1 MTVAPVRGSL
11 PHGAEGLYDPA
22 FEHDACGVAFV
33 ATLSGIPSHDIVAH
47 GLHAL
52 RNLDHRGATGADPKT
67 GDGAGILM
75 QIPDELLRSEV
86 DFELPRMGAYAVG
99 NAFLPTEPDAATK
112 AKAMIE
118 QIAEEEHLT
127 VLGWRVVP
135 TDDRSLS
142 DLTRSNMPYF
152 EQLFVTAKGAP
163 LQGIALDRL
172 AYCLRRRVQHEVG
185 VYFASLS
192 CRTLVYKG
200 MLTTEQLELVYPEL
214 NDERMASA
222 LAIVHSR
229 FSTNTFPAWELAHPF
244 RMIAH
249 NGEINTVKGNRNWMQ
264 AREAL
269 LASDVIPGDL
279 ERLFPICTPD
289 ASDSASFD
297 DVVELL
303 HLGGRSLPH
312 AMLMMIPEAWENNED
327 MDQARRDFYAFHSCL
342 MEPWDGPAGVV
353 FTDGTVVGGVLDRNG
368 LRPGRFW
375 VTDDGLV
382 VLASEAGVLDIPQ
395 DKIIQKGR
403 LQPGRMFL
411 VDLGQ
416 HRIISDEEIKTQLA
430 AAAPYGEWLIGGR
443 ILLSDLP
450 DREHVVHTHA
460 SVARRQQVFGYTEE
474 ELRLI
479 LAPMASAGVEPLG
492 SMGTDTPLAAL
503 SDKPRLLFDYFSQL
517 FAQVTNPPLDAIRE
531 ELVTSLYNTIGPECN
546 LLDPGPASC
555 RRLVLP
561 FPVLEDD
568 DLTKIIKINRE
579 GDLPGYQTY
588 VARGLYEVNGREA
601 ALTAKLDEL
610 CAEISA
616 AIANGARIIVLSD
629 RHSNAELAPI
639 PSLLLTAAVH
649 HHLVREK
656 TRTQV
661 GLIVEA
667 GDVREVHHVAVL
679 IGYGAAAVN
688 PYLAIE
694 SVEDL
699 ARHQVYTSV
708 SPEKAVTNVIKAL
721 GKGVLKVMSKMGV
734 STVASYTGA
743 QIFEALGLS
752 REVVDRY
759 FTGTTSKLG
768 GVTLEQIAE
777 EARKRHLTAYPL
789 DGIPLA
795 HRLLPVG
802 GEYQWRREGEPH
814 LFDPETVF
822 RLQHSTRTGR
832 YDIFKQYTS
841 HIDEQSERL
850 MTLRGLLAFSS
861 DRPPVPIEEVEP
873 VSEIVKRFSTGAMS
887 YGSISQEAHETLAI
901 AMNRLGAKSNTGEG
915 GEDAD
920 RLYDPERRSSIK
932 QVASG
937 RFGVTSE
944 YLTNA
949 DDIQIKMAQGAKP
962 GEGGQLP
969 GNKVYPWIA
978 KTRYSTPGVG
988 LISPP
993 PHHDIYS
1000 IEDLA
1005 QLIHDLKNAN
1015 PRARVHV
1022 KLVAE
1027 VGVGTVAAGVSKAH
1041 ADVVLISGH
1050 DGGTGAS
1057 PLTSLK
1063 HAGAPWELG
1072 LAETQQTLLL
1082 NGLRDRIVVQTDG
1095 QMKTGRDVVIAAL
1108 LGAEEFGFATAPL
1121 VVSGCVMMRVCHL
1134 DTCPVGVATQNP
1146 VLRQRFSGKP
1156 EFVVNF
1162 FEFIAEEV
1170 REYLAA
1176 LGFRSIEEAIGHVE
1190 TLDVT
1195 RAVDHWKAQGLDLS
1209 PLFYVP
1215 ELPEGAPLHQVIKQD
1230 HGLEKALDNELIKLA
1245 ADALAADSATDA
1257 QPVRAQVAIRNI
1269 NRTVG
1274 TMLGHEVTK

>member
-99 NAFLPTEPDAATK
+99 SAFLPTEPDAATK

-152 EQLFVTAKGAP
+152 EQLFVTAKHAP
-163 LQGIALDRL
+163 LMGIALDRL
-172 AYCLRRRVQHEVG
+172 AYCLRRRSQHEAG

-192 CRTLVYKG
+192 ARTLVYKG
-200 MLTTEQLELVYPEL
+200 MLTTEQLELVFPEL
-214 NDERMASA
+214 LDERTSSA
-222 LAIVHSR
+222 LAVVHSR
-229 FSTNTFPAWELAHPF
+229 FSTNTFPAWVLAHPY

-249 NGEINTVKGNRNWMQ
+249 NGEINTVMGNRNWMR

-269 LASDVIPGDL
+269 LASDVIGGDL

-297 DVVELL
+297 EVVELL

-411 VDLGQ
+411 VDLDK
-416 HRIISDEEIKTQLA
+416 HRIVSDEEIKAELA

-460 SVARRQQVFGYTEE
+460 SVTRRQQVFGYTEE

-479 LAPMASAGVEPLG
+479 LAPMASAGIEPLG

-561 FPVLEDD
+561 FPVLDDD

-588 VARGLYEVNGREA
+588 VARGLYEVNGGAEA
-601 ALTAKLDEL
+601 LAAKLDQICTEV
-610 CAEISA
+610 SR
-616 AIANGARIIVLSD
+616 AIEDGARIILLSD

-661 GLIVEA
+661 GLVVEA
-667 GDVREVHHVAVL
+667 GDVREVHHVALL

-688 PYLAIE
+688 PYLAME
-694 SVEDL
+694 STEDL
-699 ARHQVYTSV
+699 VRQGRLPGLDAD
-708 SPEKAVTNVIKAL
+708 KAVANLIKAL
-721 GKGVLKVMSKMGV
+721 GKGVLKVMSKMGI
-734 STVASYTGA
+734 STVASYRGA
-743 QIFEALGLS
+743 QVFEAIGLS
-752 REVVDRY
+752 QALVDTF
-759 FTGTTSKLG
+759 FTGTTSQLG
-768 GVTLEQIAE
+768 GVGLDVIAAEVEQRH
-777 EARKRHLTAYPL
+777 ARAYPRE
-789 DGIPLA
+789 GERPA
-795 HRLLPVG
+795 HRRLDVG

-822 RLQHSTRTGR
+822 RLQHSTRARR
-832 YDIFKQYTS
+832 YDVFRQYTQRV
-841 HIDEQSERL
+841 DEQAERL
-850 MTLRGLLAFSS
+850 MTLRGLISLNADES
-861 DRPPVPIEEVEP
+861 RAIPIDEVEP
-873 VSEIVKRFSTGAMS
+873 VNEIVKRFSTGAMS
-887 YGSISQEAHETLAI
+887 YGSISQEAHETLAV
-901 AMNRLGAKSNTGEG
+901 AMN
-915 GEDAD
+915 
-920 RLYDPERRSSIK
+920 
-932 QVASG
+932 
-937 RFGVTSE
+937 
-944 YLTNA
+944 
-949 DDIQIKMAQGAKP
+949 
-962 GEGGQLP
+962 
-969 GNKVYPWIA
+969 
-978 KTRYSTPGVG
+978 
-988 LISPP
+988 
-993 PHHDIYS
+993 
-1000 IEDLA
+1000 
-1005 QLIHDLKNAN
+1005 
-1015 PRARVHV
+1015 
-1022 KLVAE
+1022 
-1027 VGVGTVAAGVSKAH
+1027 
-1041 ADVVLISGH
+1041 
-1050 DGGTGAS
+1050 
-1057 PLTSLK
+1057 
-1063 HAGAPWELG
+1063 
-1072 LAETQQTLLL
+1072 
-1082 NGLRDRIVVQTDG
+1082 
-1095 QMKTGRDVVIAAL
+1095 
-1108 LGAEEFGFATAPL
+1108 
-1121 VVSGCVMMRVCHL
+1121 
-1134 DTCPVGVATQNP
+1134 
-1146 VLRQRFSGKP
+1146 
-1156 EFVVNF
+1156 
-1162 FEFIAEEV
+1162 
-1170 REYLAA
+1170 
-1176 LGFRSIEEAIGHVE
+1176 
-1190 TLDVT
+1190 
-1195 RAVDHWKAQGLDLS
+1195 
-1209 PLFYVP
+1209 
-1215 ELPEGAPLHQVIKQD
+1215 
-1230 HGLEKALDNELIKLA
+1230 
-1245 ADALAADSATDA
+1245 
-1257 QPVRAQVAIRNI
+1257 
-1269 NRTVG
+1269 
-1274 TMLGHEVTK
+1274 